1 MERSEEIQRIVE
13 RFTKATVAGDHEAAL
28 GRLSEHAGTLIIGND
43 PGEWWHGDEAR
54 AIWQRQ
60 LEEIGGF
67 PVVTYE
73 VEAHA
78 CRGTASAAWT
88 PIETRV
94 PAADRNRESYHRNC
108 LTHASREKDF
118 DIRVPGA
125 IPRRTHEGRSRR
137 SKEEPMSANIK

>member
-1 MERSEEIQRIVE
+1 MPHARRSTNAEPPTTGSSSVIPAHARSSRGCPSGWRLCLSTIAWGCRFRETCRVEPSEEIRRIVE
-13 RFTKATVAGDHEAAL
+13 RFTRASATGDHEAAL

-73 VEAHA
+73 VEA
-78 CRGTASAAWT
+78 W
-88 PIETRV
+88 E
-94 PAADRNRESYHRNC
+94 
-108 LTHASREKDF
+108 
-118 DIRVPGA
+118 
-125 IPRRTHEGRSRR
+125 
-137 SKEEPMSANIK
+137 